1 MEFNLFTLSNGIR
14 VIHQEMN
21 GSDVSHCGIIVN
33 AGSRDENED
42 EQGLAHFIEHSI
54 FKGTNKRKAYH
65 ILSGLDAVGGELNA
79 YTSKEETAIYASFQ
93 NQYLEK
99 AIELITDI
107 TFNSAFETKEINK
120 EKDVIIDEINSYL
133 DSPGEQIYDDFEGQI
148 FAGHSIGRNILG
160 TIESV
165 KSFKRK
171 DILAFMKRNFTT
183 DRMVFSVVGKIS
195 EKKLRRLLDKHL
207 GQMEESS
214 SVLNRK
220 AFDQYKV
227 TKVTSTDDNHQTH
240 VMIGSAAYGSDDPKR
255 RSLIL
260 LNNILGGPAM
270 NSRLNLGIREKYGF
284 AYNIESSY
292 TPYSD
297 TGIFAV
303 YFGTD
308 NKVSARTHQLVMN
321 ELKKFRD
328 KKLGVRQLEQAKKQ
342 LIGQIALSQEHH
354 VNSMLSL
361 GKSVILYGAVDLL
374 SETYHKIN
382 AVTAEEIFEVANEIF
397 DESRLSSLTFPG
409 R

>member
-207 GQMEESS
+207 GQIEESS

-308 NKVSARTHQLVMN
+308 SKVSARTHQLVMN
-321 ELKKFRD
+321 ELKKFRA

-382 AVTAEEIFEVANEIF
+382 AVTAQEIFEVANEIF

>member
-1 MEFNLFTLSNGIR
+1 
-14 VIHQEMN
+14 
-21 GSDVSHCGIIVN
+21 
-33 AGSRDENED
+33 
-42 EQGLAHFIEHSI
+42 
-54 FKGTNKRKAYH
+54 
-65 ILSGLDAVGGELNA
+65 
-79 YTSKEETAIYASFQ
+79 
-93 NQYLEK
+93 
-99 AIELITDI
+99 
-107 TFNSAFETKEINK
+107 
-120 EKDVIIDEINSYL
+120 
-133 DSPGEQIYDDFEGQI
+133 
-148 FAGHSIGRNILG
+148 
-160 TIESV
+160 
-165 KSFKRK
+165 
-171 DILAFMKRNFTT
+171 MKRNFTT